1 MKTCLHTI
9 FAVLTVSILLGC
21 SSEPGRRQLDEG
33 VRALAGGEYV
43 LAKTWFEN
51 TINETTDPA
60 IRKKAHNFLGIA
72 SWHLN
77 EIQEAIESFDAARK
91 IDPEYPAPCYN
102 MALVA
107 LETGDSRESVEL
119 MEEAAMLD
127 TSLARGFEYLGFTY
141 MRNHR
146 WADARRIYLDAI
158 EKSQP
163 SASLLCAAG
172 LAEFQLDRY
181 QDAARFW
188 QQALEID
195 EDYAPAIFNLAVYEL
210 VVAGRR
216 QQGLDL
222 LDRYSEI
229 AGVEQRASQIAA
241 LKEMSK
247 EKLVEDPAVPDE
259 AGAEREAKD
268 ILDIA
273 REKRRDEGSQTALNI
288 CLQEAI
294 RAKRVG
300 DDLRQLEALQT
311 AATICF
317 DLARAHY
324 ALGRFH
330 LERGEIEK
338 ATRALRQAVAINP
351 ESPTAQIAFAECSI
365 AAENFDAALVSLRKA
380 LRIDDDN
387 MDGLWLLAQLYDEH
401 IQDSQ
406 AALQAYQKFARLFPG
421 DPRVITAQ
429 KRIGELRK
437 ESEEDQ
443 AGNVGDGG
451 DEDDTGQA
459 TDDIPSS
466 SAASEFN
473 LGLRAQ
479 KTDQWEQA
487 ARHFSNAVRIDP
499 QMDRA
504 WFNLGVANGMLN
516 RKKDS
521 INAYRRALSLQ
532 PRNISA
538 RFNLALTFY
547 NDENY
552 GDAIRELQKIID
564 QDPDHAKTHFLL
576 GLIYSSKD
584 IDVRQAKQHYRRFL
598 QLKPGDRNAPAI
610 RKWLGRH

>member
-1 MKTCLHTI
+1 MRICLHTI
-9 FAVLTVSILLGC
+9 CALLAVAILFGC

-33 VRALAGGEYV
+33 VRALGGGEYV

-51 TINETTDPA
+51 TINETADPA
-60 IRKKAHNFLGIA
+60 IRKEALNFLGIA
-72 SWHLN
+72 SWRLN
-77 EIQEAIESFDAARK
+77 EIQEAIDSFEAARK

-102 MALVA
+102 LALIA
-107 LETGDSRESVEL
+107 LETGDSRKSVEL

-127 TSLARGFEYLGFTY
+127 TSLAQGFEYLGYTY

-158 EKSQP
+158 EKSQA
-163 SASLLCAAG
+163 SARLLCAAG
-172 LAEFQLDRY
+172 LAEFQLERY
-181 QDAARFW
+181 QDAAGFW
-188 QQALEID
+188 KQALEID
-195 EDYAPAIFNLAVYEL
+195 DEYAPAIFNLAVYEL

-222 LDRYSEI
+222 LEKYSDI

-241 LKEMSK
+241 LKELSK
-247 EKLVEDPAVPDE
+247 QPRTEAPSGQAAPDTD
-259 AGAEREAKD
+259 REEKD
-268 ILDIA
+268 ILEIA

-294 RAKRVG
+294 RARRVG
-300 DDLRQLEALQT
+300 DELRQLEALQT

-317 DLARAHY
+317 DQARAHY

-330 LERGEIEK
+330 LERGEVDK

-351 ESPTAQIAFAECSI
+351 ESTAAQIAFAECSI

-380 LRIDDDN
+380 LSIDSDN
-387 MDGLWLLAQLYDEH
+387 MDGLWLLARLYDQH
-401 IQDSQ
+401 IQDPQ
-406 AALQAYQKFARLFPG
+406 AALQAYRKFARLFPG
-421 DPRVITAQ
+421 DPRVIKAQ

-437 ESEEDQ
+437 EDEEDQ
-443 AGNVGDGG
+443 SRSDGG
-451 DEDDTGQA
+451 RGDEEAPDQTTVA
-459 TDDIPSS
+459 TPSS
-466 SAASEFN
+466 TAASEFN
-473 LGLRAQ
+473 LGIQAQ
-479 KTDQWEQA
+479 KSERWDQA
-487 ARHFSNAVRIDP
+487 AKHFGNAVRIDP
-499 QMDRA
+499 LMDRA
-504 WFNLGVANGMLN
+504 WFNLGVANGMLG
-516 RKKDS
+516 RKKGAVD
-521 INAYRRALSLQ
+521 AYRRTLSLQ
-532 PRNISA
+532 PRHIGA

-552 GDAIRELQKIID
+552 GNAVRELREIID

-576 GLIYSSKD
+576 GVIYSSKEID
-584 IDVRQAKQHYRRFL
+584 IPRAKQHYRRFL